1 MKISIAGAGYV
12 GISNAILLAQN
23 HEVVICDIDSL
34 KVKKL
39 NNGISPI
46 VDRDIDDFIKNRN
59 LTFSATTDQRQA
71 YLDANIIIIATPTDY
86 DPVNNTFDTSSVESV
101 IKSILDINN
110 SATIVIKSTVP
121 VGFTTQIKKKFDCDH
136 ILFSPEFLREGS
148 ALYDNLHPSRI
159 IVGESSQRAR
169 KFADLL
175 LEGAISKNTELL
187 FISSSEAEAVKLFSN
202 TYLAMRVSFFNELDS
217 YAESHNL
224 NTKEIIDGV
233 SLDPRIGSHYNN
245 PSFGYGGY
253 CLPKDAK
260 QLMANFK
267 NVPNSLI
274 SAIVDANTVRK
285 DFIAD
290 SIIKTN
296 PKVVGVY
303 RIIMKTGSDNFKS
316 SSIQGV
322 MKRIKAKGIEV
333 IIFEPILSQ
342 NQFFRSRVIKDLN
355 EFKKMSDLIITNR
368 MSNDLGDVIEKVY
381 TRDLFNSD

>member
-23 HEVVICDIDSL
+23 HKVVICDIDSL

-187 FISSSEAEAVKLFSN
+187 FIL
-202 TYLAMRVSFFNELDS
+202 
-217 YAESHNL
+217 
-224 NTKEIIDGV
+224 
-233 SLDPRIGSHYNN
+233 
-245 PSFGYGGY
+245 
-253 CLPKDAK
+253 
-260 QLMANFK
+260 
-267 NVPNSLI
+267 
-274 SAIVDANTVRK
+274 
-285 DFIAD
+285 
-290 SIIKTN
+290 
-296 PKVVGVY
+296 
-303 RIIMKTGSDNFKS
+303 SD
-316 SSIQGV
+316 
-322 MKRIKAKGIEV
+322 
-333 IIFEPILSQ
+333 
-342 NQFFRSRVIKDLN
+342 
-355 EFKKMSDLIITNR
+355 
-368 MSNDLGDVIEKVY
+368 
-381 TRDLFNSD
+381 